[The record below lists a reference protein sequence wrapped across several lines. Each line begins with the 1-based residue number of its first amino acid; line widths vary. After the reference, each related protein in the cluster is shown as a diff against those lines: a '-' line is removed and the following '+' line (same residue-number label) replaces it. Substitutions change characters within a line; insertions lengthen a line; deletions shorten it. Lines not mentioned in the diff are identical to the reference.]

1 MAYDHYTECV
11 TPDKYAGKFV
21 GSTAMVLGVIASI
34 IAGLFDPGA
43 GVLGLILTAI
53 GYCRW
58 WLYGR
63 LVCLGGD
70 HCVIG
75 LALGVYSQTNQS
87 GLGKFDTD
95 YGVNILPAPSTLQES
110 IAEVAAT
117 NAVQGYLVADQGS
130 AATVP
135 ANAARAQIETMYANY
150 DYLGFTG
157 EPESYEDLTGTA
169 GQDGGQGV
177 ISKPEATA
185 LLIEPTPERWQASFV
200 YVGSDH
206 VLDANGVAQV
216 CATLQPGLTS
226 SSEPGWPKRAVVG
239 EVTTDNQVKWESAG
253 TPGVG
258 TIEVEFEG
266 AGVWDL
272 YQALLIAA
280 VLAGAAAVVGA
291 IPGIGWLIMLLLI
304 LAALAVAGVGAA
316 IGLGDTVTPAQ
327 DDPSIGVIH
336 PGKDVLFVLGTWIY
350 DSAHTGWNEL
360 HPVLLCQ
367 KIGEVDHAA
376 VAAGDPWVSHP
387 EFAHPDNLA
396 DVRGRMCELAKD
408 GQRPT
413 VKTDQEKPQNHWAL
427 HPWVDG
433 CRQDDPPARGGG
445 DPTHLT

>member
-1 MAYDHYTECV
+1 MAYDHYTKCV
-11 TPDKYAGKFV
+11 APKDYSGPFV
-21 GSTAMVLGVIASI
+21 GSAAMVLGVLASI
-34 IAGLFDPGA
+34 VAGLFDPGA

-63 LVCLGGD
+63 LVCLGGE

-75 LALGVYSQTNQS
+75 LALGVYSQTNQT

-95 YGVNILPAPSTLQES
+95 YGVNILPAPSAITDT
-110 IAEVAAT
+110 IADVASA
-117 NAVQGYLVADQGS
+117 NHIQGYLLADQGA
-130 AATVP
+130 AATTP
-135 ANAARAQIETMYANY
+135 ANASRAEIQAMYANHVN
-150 DYLGFTG
+150 LGFSG
-157 EPESYEDLTGTA
+157 EPETYEDLTGTV

-177 ISKPEATA
+177 LSKSEATA
-185 LLIEPTPERWQASFV
+185 LMLAPTPEAWQAGFV
-200 YVGSDH
+200 YVGGDRVVDSYGIAH
-206 VLDANGVAQV
+206 VST
-216 CATLQPGLTS
+216 TLQPSLTGS
-226 SSEPGWPKRAVVG
+226 SDPNWPKFSVPG
-239 EVTTDNQVKWESAG
+239 TITHDNQVTWESTG

-266 AGVWDL
+266 SGVWDL

-280 VLAGAAAVVGA
+280 GIASAAAVVGA
-291 IPGIGWLIMLLLI
+291 IPGIGWLISLLLI

-336 PGKDVLFVLGTWIY
+336 PGKDILFVMGTWIY

-367 KIGEVDHAA
+367 TIGTVDHSA

-387 EFAHPDNLA
+387 EFGDPGLLDPI
-396 DVRGRMCELAKD
+396 RTRMCELAKD
-408 GQRPT
+408 GQRPS
-413 VKTDQEKPQNHWAL
+413 VKEAQERPANAWVL
-427 HPWVDG
+427 HQWVDG
-433 CRQDDPPARGGG
+433 CEPAEAPPDDHPVR
-445 DPTHLT
+445 